1 MTVRIRLSALAL
13 LLALAS
19 SLFAAAE
26 PWDGAPLTAD
36 PKALLAA
43 AEAVPAGESG
53 AVILLDEAT
62 HTFDEKGGSV
72 STQRIVYRIANDSAI
87 DNWGSV
93 NASWAPWVQERPEIQ
108 ARVVTKDGTV
118 HVLDAHALIEAPAP
132 EESLDIFS
140 DNRVIRAPLPAVA
153 VGSVVE
159 QLITYKSK
167 ESLYDLASSDVFFF
181 GGYQPVHR
189 ARLVV
194 DAPLSLALQFVNQ
207 AKIDP
212 RKEEKDG
219 RQHIVYEGGPYA
231 PKENFEWDL
240 PFDVSPLPWVG
251 VSIAKS
257 WQDLAKRYAE
267 IVEKQIA
274 NASLEKEAREAW
286 GTGNRACQDRQ
297 DCLSS
302 TVTKALAWIQT
313 RVRYAGVEVGESS
326 VVPRPPQTVLSN
338 RYGDCKD
345 KATLLVAL
353 LREAKIRAHVALLR
367 AGEDFDVPHDL
378 PGLGMFNHAIVVV
391 EGPEPLWV
399 DPTDEYS
406 RAGELPLMDQGRF
419 ALIASADTTSL
430 ATTPVYESTANRSL
444 ETRVFT
450 IPEEGKASV
459 VETTEPSGADESSM
473 RRFYVSTDRRKYRES
488 MEEYAKNYYSAKA
501 LSKMDVSDP
510 HDLTSPFRIRIE
522 AAEAS
527 RGLAMDGEAAVAIFP
542 AGLLQSLPWS
552 LRNFIDEKDDDATK
566 AKKTRRSDFVWRRPF
581 VREWRYQIVPP
592 SGFEP
597 RTLPKNETVKLG
609 TTTLSKEFTT
619 DARGSVFAT
628 FRFDT
633 GKRRLAPSEVE
644 ETKKAFKDFIE
655 TKAVMIGFDQRG
667 QLELANGNISAALV
681 EFRKLASAHPK
692 EGRHQVEIAKALLA
706 GGMGDAARE
715 QIKKAIALEPSYAR
729 AHRMHGII
737 LQHDLF
743 GRPFRRGFDLP
754 GAVAAYRKAKELDP
768 KDQSI
773 RGELAKLLEYG
784 EEGLLFGRSANVNDA
799 IAEFRALIAMD
810 EKQYEPELYV
820 ALARAKRFDELREAV
835 KTASDPVQQNLWRVV
850 AAGATDGAK
859 AAIREAGAG
868 DQAQRKEILRNAGS
882 MLLALR
888 MYGTA
893 ADLIEEATQG
903 SPSSE
908 ARQQVENLRKARP
921 YEEVAMP
928 KDDPKSVVKKL
939 MLAGLIAELTSE
951 RVAELYAADEASYFK
966 AEAQESEWHMTRV
979 VMLNAARQ
987 QGLPMEFY
995 ADLGLASMQLVQ
1007 DGDDATGYR
1016 IRIRSSA
1023 VGKGG
1028 REETIFVVRE
1038 GDEYRVSATR
1048 KSPALIGL
1056 SVLRL
1061 LDAGK
1066 PEIAR
1071 QWLNWTREEFPAAG
1085 GDDPLETTPFSKYW
1099 AKSKPSATVDEMRVA
1114 AAMLMPSK
1122 EFGERAL
1129 PILNAA
1135 REKAATDE
1143 ERLRIDHSIAI
1154 LLAVRED
1161 YAGVLPVVERLS
1173 TAAPDSAV
1181 AFNMHV
1187 AALARLDRAD
1197 AITKLAS
1204 ARLERFPKDDDAIRA
1219 LGGAAMNRGDYAS
1232 CDKFYR
1238 QVIEE
1243 LRPSASDYNNIA
1255 WNALL
1260 SGVNLDRALAEA
1272 RQAMQLPGAGPA
1284 LLHTLASLYAETG
1297 KSLEAREALLQS
1309 MDDAG
1314 RDEPADHDW
1323 YVFGRIAENYGAT
1336 DAALAAYRRVE
1347 KPATDVASST
1357 YVLAARRIKDLGVR
1371 QR

>member
-1 MTVRIRLSALAL
+1 MTVAIRLSALAL

-19 SLFAAAE
+19 SLFAATE
-26 PWDGAPLTAD
+26 PWDSAPLTAD

-53 AVILLDEAT
+53 MVILLDEAT
-62 HTFDEKGGSV
+62 HTFDERGGGV
-72 STQRIVYRIANDSAI
+72 STQHLVYRIANDSAI

-118 HVLDAHALIEAPAP
+118 HVLDANALIEAPAP

-159 QLITYKSK
+159 QLVTYKSK

-207 AKIDP
+207 AKIEP

-219 RQHIVYEGGPYA
+219 RQRIVYEGGPFA
-231 PKENFEWDL
+231 PKESFEWDL

-274 NASLEKEAREAW
+274 NASLEKQLREAI
-286 GTGNRACQDRQ
+286 GNTKDRREI
-297 DCLSS
+297 
-302 TVTKALAWIQT
+302 VTKALAWIQT

-326 VVPRPPQTVLSN
+326 VVPRTPQTVLAN

-353 LREAKIRAHVALLR
+353 LREAKIKAHVALLR

-406 RAGELPLMDQGRF
+406 RPGELPLMDQGRF

-430 ATTPVYESTANRSL
+430 ATTPMHESASNRSL

-450 IPEEGKASV
+450 LPEEGKATI

-473 RRFYVSTDRRKYRES
+473 RRFYVSTDRKKYRES
-488 MEEYAKNYYSAKA
+488 MEEYAKNYYSAKT

-510 HDLTSPFRIRIE
+510 HDLTTPFRIRIE

-542 AGLLQSLPWS
+542 AGLLQSLPWT
-552 LRNFIDEKDDDATK
+552 LRDFVDDKDDDATK
-566 AKKTRRSDFVWRRPF
+566 ARKKRRSDFVWRRPF

-619 DARGSVFAT
+619 DARGAVFAT

-633 GKRRLAPSEVE
+633 GKRRLAPAEVE

-655 TKAVMIGFDQRG
+655 TRAVMIGFDQRG
-667 QLELANGNISAALV
+667 QLELANGNISAALA
-681 EFRKLASAHPK
+681 EFRKLASVHPK

-729 AHRMHGII
+729 AHRMLGII

-743 GRPFRRGFDLP
+743 GRPFRRGCDLP

-768 KDQSI
+768 KDQSL
-773 RGELAKLLEYG
+773 RGEFAKLLEYG
-784 EEGLLFGRSANVNDA
+784 EEGLLFGRNANVNEA
-799 IAEFRALIAMD
+799 IAELRALIGEMD

-820 ALARAKRFDELREAV
+820 ALARAKRFDELREAA
-835 KTASDPVQQNLWRVV
+835 KTASDSMQQNLWRVV

-868 DQAQRKEILRNAGS
+868 DQAQRKEVLRNAGGL
-882 MLLALR
+882 LLALR

-908 ARQQVENLRKARP
+908 ARQQVENLRKARRF
-921 YEEVAMP
+921 EEVPLP
-928 KDDPKSVVKKL
+928 KDDPKSVVKRL
-939 MLAGLIAELTSE
+939 MLEGLMSE
-951 RVAELYAADEASYFK
+951 VTPARVAELYASDEAPFFK
-966 AEAQESEWHMTRV
+966 GESQEAEWHMTRV

-1007 DGDDATGYR
+1007 DGDDAAGYR
-1016 IRIRSSA
+1016 IRIRNTS

-1028 REETIFVVRE
+1028 REETVFVIRE
-1038 GDEYRVSATR
+1038 GNEYRISATR

-1066 PEIAR
+1066 PEVAR
-1071 QWLNWTREEFPAAG
+1071 QWLNWTREEFPAGG

-1129 PILNAA
+1129 PILNAG
-1135 REKAATDE
+1135 REKATTEE

-1154 LLAVRED
+1154 LLSVRED
-1161 YAGVLPVVERLS
+1161 FAGALPVVARLS
-1173 TAAPDSAV
+1173 QAAPDSAT
-1181 AFNMHV
+1181 AFSMHV
-1187 AALARLDRAD
+1187 GTLTRLDRPDEIA
-1197 AITKLAS
+1197 KLANE
-1204 ARLERFPKDDDAIRA
+1204 RLKRFPKDDDAIRA

-1260 SGVNLDRALAEA
+1260 SGVNLDRALDEA

-1323 YVFGRIAENYGAT
+1323 YVLGRIAENYGAT

-1347 KPATDVASST
+1347 KPVTDVASST

-1371 QR
+1371 SR